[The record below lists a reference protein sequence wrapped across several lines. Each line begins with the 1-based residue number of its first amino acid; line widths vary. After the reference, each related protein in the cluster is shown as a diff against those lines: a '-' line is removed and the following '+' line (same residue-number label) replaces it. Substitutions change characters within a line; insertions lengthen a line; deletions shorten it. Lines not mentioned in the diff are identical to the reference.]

1 MEEKIL
7 CVLKNV
13 LGLES
18 ATKALSQQNCDKWD
32 SLRHL
37 NLIVELESEFGVEFD
52 PEEISGMKCFEDIE
66 RVLTQNCDMDSVVK
80 KTGELSDAEIE
91 SINTLFSRYL
101 ACEEISLR
109 FERSALMLLWD
120 IPYIV

>member
-7 CVLKNV
+7 FVLKNV

-37 NLIVELESEFGVEFD
+37 NLIAVSY
-52 PEEISGMKCFEDIE
+52 
-66 RVLTQNCDMDSVVK
+66 TH
-80 KTGELSDAEIE
+80 
-91 SINTLFSRYL
+91 
-101 ACEEISLR
+101 LR
-109 FERSALMLLWD
+109 AHET
-120 IPYIV
+120 